1 MNDTRSPLP
10 FPLLRFWALRI
21 LPAWFFI
28 GLMIF
33 LFQINVCA
41 MVHDDERIKVVLK
54 LLDML
59 PAIIKTSLGGD
70 MLQAGNTSAL
80 IAIGYQ
86 HPLIMLLYMLFAVGV
101 PATLLPGE
109 IQKGTMELILSR
121 RVTKTH
127 AYICAGLLTVA
138 GMFALVLVMFLGTVL
153 GTSIYDFAP
162 ALRLYPFFKTAVIG
176 GLLASAVGG
185 IALLAAAA
193 FQRNIAIWLTVAYLL
208 LNYFLAVFTEWWTRI
223 KWLAPVT
230 IFHYVDGQR
239 IFNESAWPLDD
250 VSVLLG
256 MLIVSTVA
264 GGVIW
269 SRRDLQL

>member
-1 MNDTRSPLP
+1 MNDARSQFP
-10 FPLLRFWALRI
+10 FALLRFWARRI

-28 GLMIF
+28 GLIIF

-70 MLQAGNTSAL
+70 MLKAGNTSAL

-86 HPLIMLLYMLFAVGV
+86 HPLMMLLYMLFAVGV
-101 PATLLPGE
+101 PTTLLSGE
-109 IQKGTMELILSR
+109 LQKGAMELILSR
-121 RVTKTH
+121 QVTKNH
-127 AYICAGLLTVA
+127 AYICAGLITVA
-138 GMFALVLVMFLGTVL
+138 GMFALVLVMFLGTVFA
-153 GTSIYDFAP
+153 TRIYDFGP
-162 ALRLYPFFKTAVIG
+162 ALRLYPFFKTAVVG

-185 IALLAAAA
+185 IALLAAAS
-193 FQRNIAIWLTVAYLL
+193 FQRNIAIWLTVAYLV

-230 IFHYVDGQR
+230 IFHYVDGPR
-239 IFNESAWPLDD
+239 IFAQSAWPIDD
-250 VSVLLG
+250 VAVLLG
-256 MLIVSTVA
+256 ILVVSTVA
-264 GGVIW
+264 GGLIW